1 MLKRAAEVSEEGN
14 LPSSLSVLE
23 LRDSILDAGLILN
36 ISMEIGRRN
45 WRPYDLNAT
54 QEWSPP
60 RKN

>member
-1 MLKRAAEVSEEGN
+1 MRAAEISEEGN

-36 ISMEIGRRN
+36 ISMEIRRRN
-45 WRPYDLNAT
+45 WRPYDLNAA
-54 QEWSPP
+54 QEWSLP